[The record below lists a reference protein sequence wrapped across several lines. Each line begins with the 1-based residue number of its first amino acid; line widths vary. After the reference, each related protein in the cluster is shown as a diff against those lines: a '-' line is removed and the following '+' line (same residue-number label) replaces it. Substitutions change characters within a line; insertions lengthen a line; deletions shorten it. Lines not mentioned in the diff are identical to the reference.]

1 MKARWMSQ
9 LFGVVA
15 ISMLISA
22 CASAQVT
29 LDDFAAA
36 LSSIPV
42 STPGPML
49 AAIETG
55 MAQPD
60 FAADLLIRLIDRLSS
75 NASPAYEKESLL
87 SILSHALT
95 DGLPI
100 ESLINKALEGVA
112 RGVPLP
118 NIEQDLSIRL
128 NLLSQTRDLF
138 YAKGIFSAPPGVP
151 QTVPTAIPAARFNQL
166 LINVSEP
173 VTDFLE
179 AGGSPF
185 DSQSIYQE
193 VHNRLT
199 LLQGVTLSKSDVELV
214 LDRVA
219 ASDLTQIALAAVS

>member
-1 MKARWMSQ
+1 
-9 LFGVVA
+9 
-15 ISMLISA
+15 
-22 CASAQVT
+22 
-29 LDDFAAA
+29 
-36 LSSIPV
+36 
-42 STPGPML
+42 ML